1 VILLDTHVLL
11 WLDSDAPQLGLEA
24 RRRIEQAWRSDQ
36 VVVSAISFWE
46 VAMLEKRGR
55 ITLEST
61 PRQWRDDWCAAGLK
75 ERPVDA
81 PVALTAVALEA
92 FHADPADR
100 FIVATALTE
109 QALLISADLAI
120 LNWSNGSLN
129 RLDAR
134 H

>member
-11 WLDSDAPQLGLEA
+11 WLDSDAPQLGPEA

-55 ITLEST
+55 IALERT

-81 PVALTAVALEA
+81 LEA
-92 FHADPADR
+92 FHADPAGR

-120 LNWSNGSLN
+120 LNWSDSSLN

-134 H
+134 R

>member
-1 VILLDTHVLL
+1 MIVLDTHVLL
-11 WLDSDAPQLGLEA
+11 WLDSDAPQLGEEA
-24 RRRIEQAWRSDQ
+24 RRLIEQAWRSDQ
-36 VVVSAISFWE
+36 VLVSAISFWE
-46 VAMLEKRGR
+46 VAMLEKWGR
-55 ITLEST
+55 IALEST
-61 PRQWRDDWCAAGLK
+61 PQQWRDDWRGAGLK
-75 ERPVDA
+75 EYPVDSR
-81 PVALTAVALEA
+81 VALTAVALEA

-120 LNWSNGSLN
+120 LNWSGRTLN